1 MTGRESGTTKSN
13 IYILLGGIA
22 GNGGGANSVIKNCI
36 NTGNLLASHD
46 TNNDWDDTKGN
57 WSVGNGVSKNYQY
70 RSAIIGNPSAK
81 LKVENCQVGG
91 AVGAVKGGDGA
102 DKYEPSVLHKLTN
115 IEGDT
120 YYYAR
125 WAHGYTKP
133 IYTALSFYTE

>member
-1 MTGRESGTTKSN
+1 MGFFLLYYVFICN
-13 IYILLGGIA
+13 YI
-22 GNGGGANSVIKNCI
+22 N
-36 NTGNLLASHD
+36 
-46 TNNDWDDTKGN
+46 
-57 WSVGNGVSKNYQY
+57 
-70 RSAIIGNPSAK
+70 K
-81 LKVENCQVGG
+81 LRVENCQVGG